1 MRPLARNLEER
12 SGWRDSAVV
21 EGVALM
27 RQKGVFSAERD
38 ALIESPLTDDRGG
51 EVGNLFGGAFAHG
64 LLREGEPHA
73 LRFVEPHACAEVW
86 AKERGRHD
94 AGGGLACVIGR
105 SLSLR
110 LEFGRRRRAHG
121 LGLGGLR
128 GAGSVRSGR
137 RILGASGRK
146 DRCKDGGEEK
156 AFHVGG

>member
-1 MRPLARNLEER
+1 MRPVARNLEER

-38 ALIESPLTDDRGG
+38 ALIESPLTMIEAEKSGICS
-51 EVGNLFGGAFAHG
+51 GAFAHG